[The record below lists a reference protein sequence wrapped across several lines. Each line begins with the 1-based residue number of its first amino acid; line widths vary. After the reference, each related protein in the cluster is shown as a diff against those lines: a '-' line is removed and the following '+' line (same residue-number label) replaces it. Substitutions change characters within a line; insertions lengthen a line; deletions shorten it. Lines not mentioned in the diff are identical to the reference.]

1 MTTARICKQAGL
13 LLVISIA
20 FMGCSPSGVTVQAL
34 NPANQAAVQ
43 EYEIVPEDYE
53 NGSVHIRY
61 PQLRQLNAPPER
73 MQMINALLRAE
84 ALKGLHYYKDTTH
97 PYTLSIDFTVTLRS
111 SKLLSVQYRGSGY
124 VDGAA
129 HPNPLFYTTNVDLV
143 RGNRLK
149 LDDFVPIDGRLVHK
163 FKHGRFKAVNPRMAS
178 LPEQLSK
185 DELMRMFQRADDL
198 DRIGTEDQSDTFSYL
213 TKEALGIS
221 IGVGHAAGG
230 HAEFEIRY
238 ADLTKTFKQIQNE
251 KYGPF
256 R

>member
-1 MTTARICKQAGL
+1 MSTTRICKQAGL
-13 LLVISIA
+13 LLVLSFV
-20 FMGCSPSGVTVQAL
+20 FMGCSPNGVTVQAL

-43 EYEIVPEDYE
+43 EYEVVSEDYE
-53 NGSVHIRY
+53 NGAIHIRY

-73 MQMINALLRAE
+73 QQMINALLRAE
-84 ALKGLHYYKDTTH
+84 ALKGQLYDKDTTQ
-97 PYTLSIDFTVTLRS
+97 PYTLDIDFTVTLRS

-124 VDGAA
+124 VEGAA

-143 RGNRLK
+143 RGNRLR
-149 LDDFVPIDGRLVHK
+149 LEDLVPIDRRLVHK
-163 FKHGRFKAVNPRMAS
+163 FKRGRFKALNPLMAS
-178 LPEQLSK
+178 LHEQLSK
-185 DELMRMFQRADDL
+185 DELVRMFQRADDL
-198 DRIGTEDQSDTFSYL
+198 DRMGTEDQSDTFSYL

-221 IGVGHAAGG
+221 IGVGYAAGG

-238 ADLTKTFKQIQNE
+238 ADLTKTFNQIQNE